1 MERQLS
7 DLETMEVKKPVKLKA
22 KVKNCQL
29 IVRVKLPRGKAI
41 NDHEL
46 DLFARK
52 YIRGFLKARKIKNG
66 LVEYTGP
73 AGISLAERLK
83 KPISKYDFLFIMEQ
97 VADTT
102 QKLRHNGLDI
112 RHVVWE
118 KDNAF
123 INEVT
128 KEVQFMYLPL
138 TAAAEK
144 ADVIAFIESIIYAA
158 LPEPDQNSDY
168 ISQFVYFIKGLKEF
182 NAEKVE
188 QYIARVDKSVVNTI
202 KKHNVGQS
210 GRMNG
215 SPQNYFDHYV
225 KKGAT
230 DEEATGL
237 LAEEEATGL
246 LAEEEATGLLAENE
260 EETALLTEVAAAK
273 HFPCLDRVVTRE
285 TIYINKPVFRLGKGR
300 SYVDYFIDNNAAV
313 SRSHAD
319 IVTRGSRHFVIDLNS
334 KNRTYINDQALPVQ
348 SEVEIFDGD
357 RLKLA
362 NEEFVFHV

>member
-1 MERQLS
+1 M
-7 DLETMEVKKPVKLKA
+7 KLKA

-41 NDHEL
+41 NDQEL
-46 DLFARK
+46 NLFARK
-52 YIRGFLKARKIKNG
+52 YIRGFLKPRKIRNG

-73 AGISLAERLK
+73 VGISLSERLK

-97 VADTT
+97 VVDTT
-102 QKLRHNGLDI
+102 QKLRNNGLDI

-118 KDNAF
+118 KNNVF

-138 TAAAEK
+138 TVTPEE
-144 ADVIAFIESIIYAA
+144 ADVTAFMESIIYA
-158 LPEPDQNSDY
+158 LSPEPDQNSDY
-168 ISQFVYFIKGLKEF
+168 ISQFVYFVKGLKEF

-188 QYIARVDKSVVNTI
+188 QYIARIDKSVVNTI

-210 GRMNG
+210 GFMTN
-215 SPQNYFDHYV
+215 SPQNYFDHYA
-225 KKGAT
+225 KKSEE

-237 LAEEEATGL
+237 LEEEEATGL
-246 LAEEEATGLLAENE
+246 LEEGEDTGLLIENE
-260 EETALLTEVAAAK
+260 EETALLTEVTASK
-273 HFPCLDRVVTRE
+273 HFPSIERVATQE
-285 TIYINKPVFRLGKGR
+285 TIYINKPVFRLGKER

-319 IVTRGSRHFVIDLNS
+319 LVTRGNQHFVIDLNS
-334 KNRTYINDQALPVQ
+334 KNRTYINDQEISVQ